1 MRIALVSPYDWA
13 VPGGVNSHVSH
24 LAKEFSRHGHQVRI
38 VAPSSRF
45 WAHPLDN
52 LEVIGKYTVGLPAS
66 GSVAHISLSFT
77 LAGKVRRLLER
88 ERFDLV
94 HLHEPFMPLLP
105 VQFLR
110 LYDGPIVVTFH
121 AAREG
126 GSRLYAYARHLIRP
140 YWGRIDGRIVVSRTA
155 LRLISKYFAGRYRII
170 PNGVDVG
177 RFCPEVEPLPQFDD
191 GKLNVL
197 FVGRLERRKGL
208 PHLLQA
214 FALLKQ
220 ELPDLRLIV
229 AGGDGGMLAP
239 CQRFVERAGLTDV
252 VFAGYVPDAELPR
265 YYRSAH
271 VFCAPNTGAESQGL
285 ILLEA
290 MASGVPVVA
299 SSIEG
304 FREVITD
311 GQEGLLVPPGD
322 GEALARA
329 LYRLLCDRSLREAMA
344 QRGLTTVRR
353 YAWERVAAEVLECYH
368 QVLAGRSPGRG

>member
-1 MRIALVSPYDWA
+1 MKIALVTPYDWA
-13 VPGGVNSHVSH
+13 IPGGVNSHVSH
-24 LAKEFSRHGHQVRI
+24 LAREFRRQGHEVRI
-38 VAPSSRF
+38 VAPSSRY

-52 LEVIGKYTVGLPAS
+52 LEVVGKYTVGLPAS

-77 LAGKVRRLLER
+77 LAGRVRRLLQR

-105 VQFLR
+105 FQFLR
-110 LYDGPIVVTFH
+110 FYDGPVVATFH

-140 YWGRIDGRIVVSRTA
+140 YWGRIGGRIVVSRTA

-177 RFCPEVEPLPQFDD
+177 RFSPEVEPLPQFDD

-197 FVGRLERRKGL
+197 FLGRLERRKGL
-208 PHLLQA
+208 PYLLQA
-214 FALLKQ
+214 FALLKR
-220 ELPDLRLIV
+220 EVPDLRLIV

-239 CQRFVERAGLTDV
+239 CQRFVERSGLTDV
-252 VFAGYVPDAELPR
+252 LFVGYVPEADLPR

-299 SSIEG
+299 SAIEG
-304 FREVITD
+304 FREVITH

-322 GEALARA
+322 GEALAQA
-329 LYRLLCDRSLREAMA
+329 LLRLLSDPSLREQMG
-344 QRGLTTVRR
+344 QRGLVTVRR
-353 YAWERVAAEVLECYH
+353 YAWERVAA
-368 QVLAGRSPGRG
+368 QVLDYYRQVMAAHPSPEG